1 MGAIVTSAAPTV
13 LSRSAR
19 LRGALAATDS
29 ERRERAMRPAA
40 RSRRDWLVDT
50 ACFVIAIAGAIYGP
64 AALLESGAEPSSAE
78 TALIIAAG
86 ALACLAIWL
95 RRRWPVGVAL

>member
-19 LRGALAATDS
+19 LRGALAATES
-29 ERRERAMRPAA
+29 ERRERALRAA

-50 ACFVIAIAGAIYGP
+50 ACFAIAIAGAIYGP
-64 AALLESGAEPSSAE
+64 AALLESGAEPSSVE
-78 TALIIAAG
+78 TALIVAAG
-86 ALACLAIWL
+86 VVACLAL
-95 RRRWPVGVAL
+95 GCAGAGRSASRC